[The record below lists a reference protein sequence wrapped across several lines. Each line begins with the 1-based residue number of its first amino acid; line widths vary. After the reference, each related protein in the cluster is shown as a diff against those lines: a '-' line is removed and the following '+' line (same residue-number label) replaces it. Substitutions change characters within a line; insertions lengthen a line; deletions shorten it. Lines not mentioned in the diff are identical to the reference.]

1 MTKPGLQ
8 LIVFVIDSSASDFE
22 IKIVWSIKCQKTVNN
37 HQQNHSFPGSSVQP
51 CPTNNLKT
59 EIYLIYYHI
68 ITFKQCMIV
77 SFAWK
82 ITETLFFHEL
92 TMDKYG
98 LDKVREDM
106 RFHRDKNTEL
116 VILAN

>member
-1 MTKPGLQ
+1 
-8 LIVFVIDSSASDFE
+8 
-22 IKIVWSIKCQKTVNN
+22 
-37 HQQNHSFPGSSVQP
+37 
-51 CPTNNLKT
+51 
-59 EIYLIYYHI
+59 
-68 ITFKQCMIV
+68 MIV

>member
-37 HQQNHSFPGSSVQP
+37 HQQNHSFPGSDIQ
-51 CPTNNLKT
+51 
-59 EIYLIYYHI
+59 IYLIYYHI

-106 RFHRDKNTEL
+106 RFHRDKKN
-116 VILAN
+116 